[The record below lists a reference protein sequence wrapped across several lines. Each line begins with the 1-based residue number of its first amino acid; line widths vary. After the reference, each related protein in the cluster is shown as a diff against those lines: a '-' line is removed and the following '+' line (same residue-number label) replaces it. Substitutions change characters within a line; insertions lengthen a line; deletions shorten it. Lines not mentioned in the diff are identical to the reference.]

1 MTAPTPQQDAA
12 YMLWSGLDDCLAINR
27 GTTITTVT
35 HWIENRGAGYP
46 DVPLMMERTRDDA
59 TFWASCAHQFELEAY
74 VAAGVMQLENSPI
87 TGKAAK
93 RLAAMGFKAMDTET
107 RESFKKWVAKQ

>member
-1 MTAPTPQQDAA
+1 MTATPQQDAA
-12 YMLWSGLDDCLAINR
+12 YMLWRGLDDCWAISGN
-27 GTTITTVT
+27 TTITTVT
-35 HWIENRGAGYP
+35 HWLEYRGAGSP

-87 TGKAAK
+87 TAKAAK
-93 RLAAMGFKAMDTET
+93 RLAAMGFKAMDPET
-107 RESFKKWVAKQ
+107 RASFKKWVADQ